1 MLVALVAVGLVD
13 RLNDGVRVGEFAG
26 QRVRPPHGVGVARGI
41 PTGRSAQTVR
51 FVERLEGVLAVVDR
65 LTYRFDE
72 RLADAV
78 PGTPLG

>member
-1 MLVALVAVGLVD
+1 M
-13 RLNDGVRVGEFAG
+13 
-26 QRVRPPHGVGVARGI
+26 
-41 PTGRSAQTVR
+41 R

-78 PGTPLG
+78 PGRRWAEAILRCTAVGR